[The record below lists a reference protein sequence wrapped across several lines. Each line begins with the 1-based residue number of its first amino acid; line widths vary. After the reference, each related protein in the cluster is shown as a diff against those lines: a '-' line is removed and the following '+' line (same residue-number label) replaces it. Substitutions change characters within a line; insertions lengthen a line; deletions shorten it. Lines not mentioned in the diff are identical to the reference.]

1 MELWPA
7 IDLRGGN
14 CVRLL
19 QGDYARETVFGH
31 DPVAMVGRFLAG
43 GARRL
48 HIVDLDGAK
57 AGQAVQAELV
67 RRMAA
72 AAGIPCQVGGGIR
85 TDEAAAAY
93 LQAGLSRVIL
103 GSVAV
108 EDPDLLERLA
118 VAHPGRIVLGLDAR
132 DGRVAVRGWVDTS
145 PLRAVDVARRHAGL
159 PLAAIVYTDI
169 ATDGTL
175 AGPNLAALAEMLEV
189 STAPLIASGG
199 IATLDDIRRVAA
211 LGCAGCI
218 VGRALYDEAFT
229 LPDAIAAAGDA

>member
-19 QGDYARETVFGH
+19 QGDYSRETVFGH

-57 AGQAVQAELV
+57 AGEAVQADLV
-67 RRMAA
+67 RRMAT

-85 TDEAAAAY
+85 TVEAAAAY

-108 EDPDLLERLA
+108 EDPGLLERLA
-118 VAHPGRIVLGLDAR
+118 HAHPGRIVLGLDAR

-145 PLRAVDVARRHAGL
+145 PLLAVELARRHADL

-175 AGPNLAALAEMLEV
+175 AGPNVAALADMLKV
-189 STAPLIASGG
+189 SAAPLIASGG
-199 IATLDDIRRVAA
+199 IATIDDIRRVAA

>member
-1 MELWPA
+1 
-7 IDLRGGN
+7 
-14 CVRLL
+14 
-19 QGDYARETVFGH
+19 
-31 DPVAMVGRFLAG
+31 LA
-43 GARRL
+43 L
-48 HIVDLDGAK
+48 
-57 AGQAVQAELV
+57 
-67 RRMAA
+67 
-72 AAGIPCQVGGGIR
+72 
-85 TDEAAAAY
+85 
-93 LQAGLSRVIL
+93 
-103 GSVAV
+103 
-108 EDPDLLERLA
+108 
-118 VAHPGRIVLGLDAR
+118 AHPGRIVLGLDAR

>member
-19 QGDYARETVFGH
+19 QGDYARETVFGK
-31 DPVAMVGRFLAG
+31 DPVAMVARFRAE

-48 HIVDLDGAK
+48 HLVDLDGAK
-57 AGQAVQAELV
+57 AGTAVQADLV

-72 AAGIPCQVGGGIR
+72 AAGVPCQVGGGIR
-85 TDEAAAAY
+85 TIEAAEGY
-93 LQAGLSRVIL
+93 LDAGLARVIL

-108 EDPDLLERLA
+108 EDPSLVERLA
-118 VAHPGRIVLGLDAR
+118 AAHPGRIVLGLDAR
-132 DGRVAVRGWVDTS
+132 DGRVATRGWLDTS
-145 PLRAVDVARRHAGL
+145 PLLAVDVARRHAAL

-175 AGPNLAALAEMLEV
+175 AGPNLAALGEMLTV
-189 STAPLIASGG
+189 AAAPVIASGG
-199 IATLDDIRRVAA
+199 IATLDDIRSVAA

-229 LPDAIAAAGDA
+229 LSDALAAAGD